1 MDYIKKISGIFI
13 LAFFGILFSMVSKA
27 ELKIPDVEDPA
38 VGLPSIKMP
47 KKSLFNHSVIKLGEK
62 LFFDPFLSIN
72 GAVSCATCHIPEQ
85 GFTENGKRLSSG
97 VGGKIGQRNTPTLLN
112 IAFAQSMFVDGR
124 AATLEEQAWQPILA
138 HNEMGNSSVS
148 DVLQKLKKKKAYVEL
163 FTKAFGVGGLSET
176 NLAISL
182 SAFQRTLISGNSGYD
197 KWYYEGQDDA
207 MNEPAQRGYQLF
219 AGQAQC
225 WQCHSIAGPGVLF
238 SDNQFHNTGVSYRSK
253 NLGLPEDFG
262 RYEATK
268 FEFEKRA
275 FKTPTLRNVAET
287 SPYMH
292 DGSLSTLK
300 EVVQF
305 YNEGGSKDP
314 LLSPIMGSLNLS
326 NRDVDDLVEFLR
338 SLSGDQKYTPPS
350 RKEL

>member
-1 MDYIKKISGIFI
+1 M
-13 LAFFGILFSMVSKA
+13 
-27 ELKIPDVEDPA
+27 
-38 VGLPSIKMP
+38 
-47 KKSLFNHSVIKLGEK
+47 
-62 LFFDPFLSIN
+62 
-72 GAVSCATCHIPEQ
+72 
-85 GFTENGKRLSSG
+85 
-97 VGGKIGQRNTPTLLN
+97 
-112 IAFAQSMFVDGR
+112 
-124 AATLEEQAWQPILA
+124 
-138 HNEMGNSSVS
+138 
-148 DVLQKLKKKKAYVEL
+148 
-163 FTKAFGVGGLSET
+163 
-176 NLAISL
+176 AISL

-253 NLGLPEDFG
+253 KLGLPEDFG

>member
-1 MDYIKKISGIFI
+1 VDYIKKILGMVR
-13 LAFFGILFSMVSKA
+13 LVFFGILFATVSKA
-27 ELKIPDVEDPA
+27 QLKIPDIEDPA
-38 VGLPSIKMP
+38 VGLPSIKIP
-47 KKSLFNHSVIKLGEK
+47 NKSLFNNTVTKLGEK
-62 LFFDPFLSIN
+62 LFFDPFLSVN
-72 GAVSCATCHIPEQ
+72 GSISCATCHVPDQ
-85 GFTENGKRLSSG
+85 GFTQNGQRLSSG
-97 VGGKIGQRNTPTLLN
+97 VEGKIGHRNSPTLLN

-124 AATLEEQAWQPILA
+124 VATLEEQAWQPILA
-138 HNEMGNSSVS
+138 HDEMGNSSVS
-148 DVLQKLKKKKAYVEL
+148 DVLQKLKQKRGYVEL
-163 FTKAFGVGGLSET
+163 FTESFGDDGISES
-176 NLAISL
+176 NLAIAL
-182 SAFQRTLISGNSGYD
+182 SAFQRTLVSGNSAYD

-207 MNEPAQRGYQLF
+207 MNEPARRGYQLF

-253 NLGLPEDFG
+253 ILGLPEDLG
-262 RYEATK
+262 RYVATK
-268 FEFEKRA
+268 LEYEKRA

-300 EVVQF
+300 KVVQF

-326 NRDVDDLVEFLR
+326 DRDIDDLVEFLR
-338 SLSGDQKYTPPS
+338 ALSGDQNYEHPKI
-350 RKEL
+350 KG